1 MSAATTKMLVVIV
14 KEGDLW
20 HGRPLYPAVVQ
31 RLRQAGVAGTTVHTG
46 IMGFGRHHRIHHRGL
61 FGIADDRPIT
71 IFAVDD
77 EARLRSAVKD
87 TGDMLHGSMTLL
99 LDAEIL

>member
-1 MSAATTKMLVVIV
+1 MSAATKKMLMVIV
-14 KEGDLW
+14 KEGDVW

-31 RLRQAGVAGTTVHTG
+31 RLWKAGIAGTTVHAG
-46 IMGFGRHHRIHHRGL
+46 IMGFGRHHRIHHQGL

-77 EARLRSAVKD
+77 EAILRSAVRD
-87 TGDMLHGSMTLL
+87 ARDILHGSMTLL

>member
-1 MSAATTKMLVVIV
+1 MSAATKKMLVVIV
-14 KEGDLW
+14 KEGDVW

-31 RLRQAGVAGTTVHTG
+31 HLRQAGIAGTTVLAGT
-46 IMGFGRHHRIHHRGL
+46 MGFGRHHRIHHEGL

-77 EARLRSAVKD
+77 EARLRSAVRD
-87 TGDMLHGSMTLL
+87 ARDMLQGAMTLL